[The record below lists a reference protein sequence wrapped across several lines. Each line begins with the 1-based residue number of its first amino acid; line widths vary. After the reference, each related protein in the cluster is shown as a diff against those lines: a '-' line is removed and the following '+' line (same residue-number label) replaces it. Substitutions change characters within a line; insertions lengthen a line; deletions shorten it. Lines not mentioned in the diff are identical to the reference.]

1 MVFALLIIEF
11 AHQIRREHPTSY
23 ESTAGIS
30 LVSSFIASLLLG
42 WIAPIDVSDA
52 SGMNLMD
59 VLSHT
64 WVDSILEIA
73 GGKELR
79 GKLMGEPV
87 EGGVALG
94 EVHPYWTRRWGFPP
108 GMFALVSTLL
118 PA

>member
-1 MVFALLIIEF
+1 MVFALLVIEF
-11 AHQIRREHPTSY
+11 AHQIRRENPTSY
-23 ESTAGIS
+23 EGTAGIS

-52 SGMNLMD
+52 SGMNLMN

-108 GMFALVSTLL
+108 GTFV
-118 PA
+118 